1 MLMGCAE
8 RARVIA
14 RRNTELLLIWTR
26 ICQEINKSQQRTL
39 ESQKKKEEAEK
50 SDTSLNRTFHREPSK
65 EQIVVTTQRSAS
77 LSWDT
82 SPQAG
87 GVHKDR
93 AMMSGS
99 ERCGRVA

>member
-1 MLMGCAE
+1 
-8 RARVIA
+8 
-14 RRNTELLLIWTR
+14 
-26 ICQEINKSQQRTL
+26 
-39 ESQKKKEEAEK
+39 
-50 SDTSLNRTFHREPSK
+50 
-65 EQIVVTTQRSAS
+65 VVTTQRSAS